1 MVLSVERGGS
11 ESNRIRETTPFS
23 PSWSSV
29 LKHKPKKVVFKL
41 ASYCNKGKKDEKKI
55 NPVE

>member
-41 ASYCNKGKKDEKKI
+41 ASYCNKGKKMRRK
-55 NPVE
+55 